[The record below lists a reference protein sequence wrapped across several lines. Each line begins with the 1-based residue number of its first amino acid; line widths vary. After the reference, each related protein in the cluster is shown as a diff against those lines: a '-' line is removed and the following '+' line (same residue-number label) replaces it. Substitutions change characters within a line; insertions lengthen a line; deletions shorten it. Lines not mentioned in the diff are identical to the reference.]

1 MVALLDHEL
10 DHRGI
15 SKTARKTTDGPEEPV
30 NVTTKA
36 ARLKV
41 RELSRC
47 KGTHGEVDS
56 KDAFQPLSC
65 SAMVFF
71 YMDQQ
76 RASSS

>member
-15 SKTARKTTDGPEEPV
+15 TKTVRKTTDGPEEPV

-41 RELSRC
+41 HELSRC
-47 KGTHGEVDS
+47 KGTPGELDS

-71 YMDQQ
+71 DMDQQ
-76 RASSS
+76 RTT